1 MSTEVEDS
9 EEYVF
14 DFGQH
19 IGKKIS
25 DVPSAYLQWIVLKL
39 EDVKGSTKSVK
50 ECVDAATEEL
60 YERGEDY
67 D

>member
-1 MSTEVEDS
+1 MNEV
-9 EEYVF
+9 YVF

-19 IGKKIS
+19 IGKRIS
-25 DVPSAYLQWIVLKL
+25 DVPSDYLKWIVLKL

-50 ECVDAATEEL
+50 ECVEAAEEEL
-60 YERGEDY
+60 NERGEDY